1 MEKVVSDAS
10 VIVKWFIEEEHS
22 DKALKL
28 RDMHVNGEVSV
39 AAPELMPFEVL
50 NALKYSGL
58 FELDELKA
66 AAISLSSYGIELYSL
81 KGELAERAVE
91 IAVEKDITVYD
102 AVYLALASELSTVL
116 YTADEKLIRKVGRE
130 YGDIVVHIS
139 KIS

>member
-28 RDMHVNGEVSV
+28 RDMHVNGEVSI
-39 AAPELMPFEVL
+39 ASPELMPFEVL

>member
-28 RDMHVNGEVSV
+28 RDMHVNGEVSI

-102 AVYLALASELSTVL
+102 AVYLALANELSTVL